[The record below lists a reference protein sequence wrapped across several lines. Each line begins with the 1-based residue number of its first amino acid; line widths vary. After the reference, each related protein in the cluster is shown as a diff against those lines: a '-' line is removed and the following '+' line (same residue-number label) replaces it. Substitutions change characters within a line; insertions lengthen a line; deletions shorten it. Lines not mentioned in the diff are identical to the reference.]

1 MADRAYIDDPEE
13 LVEFTVTTS
22 GLQLPA
28 AASSIDPLYST
39 AAKTLVDP
47 SNQVLVTAQGE
58 GVQIYSAADSK
69 CLRSWP
75 FPPGVRF
82 ACPAKY
88 LARRTEAGDDS
99 LVYVVVDSEE
109 DASAG
114 GSASTVWRWTDR
126 GIDSVGLED
135 KLEASYSSSIF
146 ALEPGVTSV
155 NHLLI
160 LHKDGSLTL
169 AMQDL
174 EKRYHL
180 SCPVAGKPETIWYQV
195 IEVSQSMRSYLDSRQ
210 IADWL
215 DGDFRLVLVLSR
227 IVDAEVESTHT
238 YYFTLFVID
247 GTESS
252 VTEVGTTHIN
262 PAHLQTQ
269 PLACSFVADTGTVV
283 MLSEAG
289 VYVNFSLVTGVSALD
304 DPIMLERTK
313 QVTLHGFVSC
323 VNDHMQGAVLESN
336 LTMQSRLA
344 MAALTEKYVAIVGTH
359 STVSHASNGP
369 YESVLTIW
377 DLQFGCLHAEKVLQL
392 KPSWLQGASKKQQLP
407 RLTYQIQPLSP
418 RLSDSGV
425 ASEQMALAIT
435 VAHTIDVHA
444 SLDPATKVARAQKGS
459 SKAKGRVS
467 WGVKMF
473 VASAFLPPVTLLAS
487 LRLQNNAKYYVD
499 PEKQL
504 EHSQHVHSSNI
515 LLHEEQ
521 EQGLGVLRSGWE
533 AVVDGTAADIG
544 NHTGIDT
551 VEAFVSIS
559 KKRENT
565 QNEENEVL
573 LALANVSD
581 TINSDQ
587 YTQLFMDHIGVSLTP
602 GTAMQSYGATWISA
616 HLMTTVMRRCFAEP
630 LGMSRS
636 SQLPLYAPQVVE
648 FMLINCGLC
657 NSHAPSPGLLQ
668 HLLARVD
675 RKGCKVLTSDQAWNL
690 VNIALQRCPDLPEQ
704 QVVEVLKF
712 QLSHYADYV
721 DQLFDLSSAETE
733 DQMQVQD
740 TTELIAADVMHTV
753 SAISSVIGSEDM
765 LRLALASLPLNHA
778 ACVLRLLISWMRAWT
793 QMGANVELAASE
805 KFVQPATASLARML
819 GNAEG
824 KDSMMPAPISEII
837 TQANIPSV
845 APSHDNTPAVDATL
859 TVFKVPQPLPANTEN
874 GASIVRVFTRKWA
887 PTLVLP
893 ENLVGAPELKQV
905 VQLATLVL
913 DAHLSNILLSS
924 EFSALIAQ
932 LTEASDQALSI
943 SEQLRL
949 LRVGLVPFHMAW
961 QKQQEKRVADDLAE
975 QKQALGLD
983 EVVLLNGMTRSQAE
997 RKSEAQPNSKCSQG
1011 VGPAGTY
1018 WERIQKLEKYR
1029 VEVMHW

>member
-13 LVEFTVTTS
+13 LVEFKVTTG

-28 AASSIDPLYST
+28 AASSIDPLYSS
-39 AAKTLVDP
+39 AAKALAGP
-47 SNQVLVTAQGE
+47 SNQVLVTSQGE
-58 GVQIYSAADSK
+58 GVQIYSATDSK

-82 ACPAKY
+82 ACPSKY
-88 LARRTEAGDDS
+88 LFRRTEEGSDNS

-109 DASAG
+109 DN
-114 GSASTVWRWTDR
+114 SASTVWRWIDR

-135 KLEASYSSSIF
+135 KLEANFSSSIF
-146 ALEPGVTSV
+146 ALEPGVTSA

-169 AMQDL
+169 ATQDL
-174 EKRYHL
+174 EKRHHI
-180 SCPVAGKPETIWYQV
+180 SCPVQGKPETIWYQV

-215 DGDFRLVLVLSR
+215 EGDFRLVLVLSR
-227 IVDAEVESTHT
+227 IVDAEVEAAHT
-238 YYFTLFVID
+238 YYFTLFAID
-247 GTESS
+247 GSESS

-269 PLACSFVADTGTVV
+269 PMACSFVADTGTVA

-323 VNDHMQGAVLESN
+323 ANDQTLGSVLESN
-336 LTMQSRLA
+336 LIMQSRVA

-359 STVSHASNGP
+359 STVSHASKGP

-377 DLQFGCLHAEKVLQL
+377 DLQFGCLHAEKTLQL
-392 KPSWLQGASKKQQLP
+392 APSWLQGASKKQQLP
-407 RLTYQIQPLSP
+407 RLTYQIQPLNP
-418 RLSDSGV
+418 RLNDSGV

-435 VAHTIDVHA
+435 VAHTTDVHA
-444 SLDPATKVARAQKGS
+444 SLDPAAKVTRAQKGS
-459 SKAKGRVS
+459 NRTKGRVS
-467 WGVKMF
+467 WDVKMF

-504 EHSQHVHSSNI
+504 EHSRNVHSSNI

-533 AVVDGTAADIG
+533 AVVDGTAAEISASVG
-544 NHTGIDT
+544 VDT
-551 VEAFVSIS
+551 VEAFVNIS
-559 KKRENT
+559 KKREDT

-581 TINSDQ
+581 TINGDQ
-587 YTQLFMDHIGVSLTP
+587 YTQLFMDHIGVKLTP
-602 GTAMQSYGATWISA
+602 DTAVESYGATWISA

-636 SQLPLYAPQVVE
+636 SQLPLYAPKVVE

-675 RKGCKVLTSDQAWNL
+675 RKGCKVLASDQAWNL
-690 VNIALQRCPDLPEQ
+690 VNIALRRCPDLPEQ

-721 DQLFDLSSAETE
+721 DQLFDLALIEAE
-733 DQMQVQD
+733 DRMQVQD
-740 TTELIAADVMHTV
+740 TTNLIAADVMRTV
-753 SAISSVIGSEDM
+753 SAVSSVAGSEDM

-778 ACVLRLLISWMRAWT
+778 ACVLRLLINWMRAWT
-793 QMGANVELAASE
+793 QVGANVELAASE
-805 KFVQPATASLARML
+805 KFVQPTTASLAHRL
-819 GNAEG
+819 GSAG
-824 KDSMMPAPISEII
+824 SKDNMVLISETIA
-837 TQANIPSV
+837 QANPPS
-845 APSHDNTPAVDATL
+845 APVSHDTTPAVDATL
-859 TVFKVPQPLPANTEN
+859 TAFKVPQVPPADTEN

-893 ENLVGAPELKQV
+893 ENLVGAPELKQI

-924 EFSALIAQ
+924 EFSTLIAQ
-932 LTEASDQALSI
+932 LTEASDQALAI

-949 LRVGLVPFHMAW
+949 LRIGLVPFHMAW
-961 QKQQEKRVADDLAE
+961 QKQQDKRVADDLAE

-997 RKSEAQPNSKCSQG
+997 RKSEAQPNAKCSQG
-1011 VGPAGTY
+1011 AGPSGTY